1 MNKAA
6 SNPKKISIRTKFP
19 NHRNRPQPNEN
30 LGTLQTPSQT
40 NQFYTFASFLKLGL
54 LTLTIASVLTCPM
67 LTAAQGLTNQAET
80 QEDENTA
87 HKSSPSVIA
96 KPHLYP
102 PLTEPPC
109 SYCVN
114 QNLKNLVL
122 PSDPVLAWIRGAHN
136 GGAMPLR
143 HFIAGSRVVND
154 TYGLFF
160 YDADGGYVSAFEKDY
175 GYQFYGWRGG
185 VMVVRSKDGSL
196 FSALTGIAFDGPQKG
211 EKLNRVPN
219 ITTNWSH
226 WLMLHPESTAYDLF
240 DGETYK
246 VTELPT
252 RISAEALNSIGTVD
266 ARLEKFTNVLGI
278 EGKSEQLAVA
288 LPVQSARACQ
298 MVNVDNQSIALF
310 WYGPTKTA
318 VAFLGEL
325 DGQTLTFY
333 ADEISPETAPFKD
346 RQTGSRWTLA
356 GRAVD
361 GPLRGKELT
370 WAPSLQ
376 CKWYAWSH
384 EYPQSKVQQHD
395 Q

>member
-1 MNKAA
+1 MNKAE
-6 SNPKKISIRTKFP
+6 SSWKKTLTKSP
-19 NHRNRPQPNEN
+19 LSTRPPVIQNALRVVGHRHRDVWSGLAIPSYRWSH
-30 LGTLQTPSQT
+30 LAILATTVSLTLAVWASQT
-40 NQFYTFASFLKLGL
+40 L
-54 LTLTIASVLTCPM
+54 
-67 LTAAQGLTNQAET
+67 AQESSTVPAQSAET
-80 QEDENTA
+80 I
-87 HKSSPSVIA
+87 IA
-96 KPHLYP
+96 KPDLYQ

-136 GGAMPLR
+136 GGMMPLR
-143 HFIAGSRVVND
+143 HFIAGTRVVND

-160 YDADGGYVSAFEKDY
+160 YDADGGYISAFEKDY
-175 GYQFYGWRGG
+175 GYRFYGWRGG
-185 VMVVRSKDGSL
+185 VMVVKSRDGSL
-196 FSALTGIAFDGPQKG
+196 FSALTGLAFEGPKKG
-211 EKLNRVPN
+211 LKLKRVPSM
-219 ITTNWSH
+219 TTHWSH

-240 DGETYK
+240 DGDKYK

-252 RISAEALNSIGTVD
+252 KISAEALASIGTVD
-266 ARLEKFTNVLGI
+266 SRLDRFSTVLGI
-278 EGKSEQLAVA
+278 DAKNEPLAVS
-288 LPVQSARACQ
+288 LPVDSARACV
-298 MVNVDNQSIALF
+298 MANLDDQSIAVF

-325 DGQTLTFY
+325 EGQTLTFY

-370 WAPSLQ
+370 WAPSIQ

-384 EYPQSKVQQHD
+384 EYPSTKLQKYAQ
-395 Q
+395 